1 MSSPAGLYGPLKLLH
16 HPEALQDMKL
26 GVHRAPTHIH
36 LIIAD
41 LCNQSCHF
49 CAYRDELYSSNQ
61 LFGVVGEDGK
71 RNNNP
76 PRMIPKEKVFEI
88 LEDARDMGTKAI
100 QFTGGGEPTVHP
112 KHAEIFQHALDLG
125 LEISLVSNGVNWK
138 EETFD
143 ALTKALWVR
152 VSLDAGTAET
162 YCKIRSVSETHWD
175 KATKNIWRLANL
187 KHEQGLPIVLG
198 VGFVVTKENYKEIVK
213 GVELAKKLGA
223 DNIRISAVFQS
234 ENFEYFK
241 DFYEEARDLCA
252 EAGKFSD
259 NDFKVFNNFGDR
271 IQDLKEQSPD
281 YTHCGYQKFVT
292 YIGGDQ
298 NVYRCCVTSYNELGL
313 LGSLKDRSFK
323 DFWYSDELKEK
334 FASFDAHNCERCMFN
349 DRNKLINYML
359 DPNPFHKNFV

>member
-1 MSSPAGLYGPLKLLH
+1 MSSPVGLYGPLKLLH
-16 HPEALQDMKL
+16 HPEAIQDMKL

-41 LCNQSCHF
+41 LCNQACHF
-49 CAYRDELYSSNQ
+49 CAYRDESYSSNQ
-61 LFGVVGEDGK
+61 LFGVVKNGV

-76 PRMIPKEKVFEI
+76 PRMIPSEKVFEI
-88 LEDARDMGTKAI
+88 LDNARDMGTKAI

-112 KHAEIFQHALDLG
+112 AHAEIFQHALDNG

-138 EETFD
+138 DQTFK

-152 VSLDAGTAET
+152 VSLDAGTEET
-162 YCKIRSVSETHWD
+162 YCKIRSVSEAHWN
-175 KATKNIWRLANL
+175 KATENIKRLAEL
-187 KHEQGLPIVLG
+187 KAQGDLPLVLG
-198 VGFVVTKENYKEIVK
+198 VGFVVTKENYKEIVA
-213 GVELAKKLGA
+213 GTQLAKDLGA

-234 ENFEYFK
+234 EDFDYFK
-241 DFYEEARDLCA
+241 DFYEEAREACQ
-252 EAGKFSD
+252 EAGKLSN
-259 NDFKVFNNFGDR
+259 NDFRVFNNFGDR

-292 YIGGDQ
+292 YIGGDL

-313 LGSLKDRSFK
+313 LGSIKERSFK

-334 FASFDAHNCERCMFN
+334 FASFDAHNCSRCMFN
-349 DRNKLINYML
+349 DRNKLLNYLL
-359 DPNPFHKNFV
+359 DPNPTHKNFV